1 MKGKLPIRQKTFW
14 TGASQIR
21 SGLQRVLDGG
31 GLLHMTRKKDPL
43 VVITAYHISYKHV
56 SLLLKPA
63 SLPGMREQ
71 TIAGQTKIYFGLKKE
86 N

>member
-1 MKGKLPIRQKTFW
+1 
-14 TGASQIR
+14 
-21 SGLQRVLDGG
+21 
-31 GLLHMTRKKDPL
+31 MTRKKDTL
-43 VVITAYHISYKHV
+43 VVITAYHISYKHL